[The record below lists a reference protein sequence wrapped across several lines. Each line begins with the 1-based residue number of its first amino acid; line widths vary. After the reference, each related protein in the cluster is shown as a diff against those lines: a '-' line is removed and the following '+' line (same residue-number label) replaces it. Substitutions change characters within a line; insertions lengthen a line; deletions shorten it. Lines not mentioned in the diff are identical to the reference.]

1 MHRSKGEPTEGLEFY
16 KLLYGYD
23 DFCMEL
29 GKAVLA
35 AGRLEAELITYINSR
50 NLGEKTKNANLGK
63 LIALM
68 KKHKLL
74 EKMIPILEEIKDQRN
89 YLAHNIYALFSGLI
103 EETILD
109 RSGLLDSDVASYT
122 DRAWQLQD
130 NLNGLADIIANYN
143 NTESQG
149 E

>member
-1 MHRSKGEPTEGLEFY
+1 MHRSKGQPTEGLEFY